1 MSEPYKF
8 NEYLDYLQ
16 YVAINRVLIYLIQ
29 NPEKGIIW
37 WSKNPIEELPTCS
50 SVLVV
55 GNKTGIPVIE
65 MTLGHNL
72 TYTYPMSPTLRLE
85 LHQVLLLFNFYHIYI
100 TILS

>member
-1 MSEPYKF
+1 MEFWYKDFLLEIIDVYVAGINKISYAVSEPYKF

-55 GNKTGIPVIE
+55 GNKTGIPVLE

-72 TYTYPMSPTLRLE
+72 T
-85 LHQVLLLFNFYHIYI
+85 
-100 TILS
+100 